1 MIVNPFQRTLSTFIP
16 EEIDLKHI
24 LTDKN
29 LAKFGDSLI
38 NFLYSIA
45 KSIVTGVF
53 CGEKV
58 SDKSLASAIRE
69 TPLINKTRPRSNVNE
84 QADAV
89 EAFCAYLWLKPKV
102 SLEEMAT
109 IIVQAIEGLD
119 LSHHKNEKA
128 AEKQAFKIL
137 IENLLVK
144 SDTL

>member
-1 MIVNPFQRTLSTFIP
+1 MIVKTFQRTLSTFVP
-16 EEIDLKHI
+16 EETDLKHI

-45 KSIVTGVF
+45 KSVVTGVF

-58 SDKSLASAIRE
+58 SDKALASALRE
-69 TPLINKTRPRSNVNE
+69 TSLKNKTRPRSTVNE

-89 EAFCAYLWLKPKV
+89 EAFCAYLWLKPLI
-102 SLEEMAT
+102 SLDEMIT
-109 IIVQAIEGLD
+109 IIVNAIEGLD
-119 LSHHKNEKA
+119 LSYHKTEKA
-128 AEKQAFKIL
+128 AEKQAFKTL

-144 SDTL
+144 TDIK